1 MFNPRGSAVVPPV
14 SAAALFVRSVA
25 LAESGTL
32 SFDAA
37 LLQFITALRMS
48 MTAVRGRLFTPADGR
63 STLVVFIFCHAET
76 CRKKRASTTC
86 SWHATCDESRQVT
99 MENRVKVALI
109 AIVLAAACHRGGS
122 TMQREQKQYQVV
134 PEGQANGVSSTINAP
149 GETAPP
155 MTNTSADTTSNFT
168 LAPNI
173 DPTGTMPPGTI
184 AGTLP
189 ATGPMTSAS
198 PQPMPQMP
206 RPAAPPP
213 RVAPQPAPR
222 SQPQQQPQ
230 QPPQQQQPRPQ
241 PAPPPPPQTDTSTT
255 TAPPPPQ
262 TDTTATE
269 EQEPQQDPP
278 PQPPPTQT
286 DTRGW

>member
-1 MFNPRGSAVVPPV
+1 
-14 SAAALFVRSVA
+14 
-25 LAESGTL
+25 
-32 SFDAA
+32 
-37 LLQFITALRMS
+37 
-48 MTAVRGRLFTPADGR
+48 
-63 STLVVFIFCHAET
+63 
-76 CRKKRASTTC
+76 
-86 SWHATCDESRQVT
+86 

-155 MTNTSADTTSNFT
+155 LTNTSADTTSNFT

-173 DPTGTMPPGTI
+173 DPTGTMAPGTI

-213 RVAPQPAPR
+213 RVAPQPAP
-222 SQPQQQPQ
+222 QPQPQ

-241 PAPPPPPQTDTSTT
+241 PAPPPPPRTDTSTT

-269 EQEPQQDPP
+269 EQEPQEDPP